1 MSEEIEQKLLRQIE
15 QLQKD
20 IRELKGITIQEQNQ
34 IPTYAFGKI
43 THTILKRLVEIKQKI
58 DSKYFDSWFNN
69 KVIIDEEKCN
79 FFQDLI
85 DDNKELINSYNEEDL
100 KIKFLAPLL
109 NTIQFKSTENEFRDF
124 YELPIRYETDKFIL
138 SGTTDFVVSKGL
150 FVAEKPYFFIQEFKK
165 GQTDGYPEPQL
176 LAELI
181 SGVELNKQEEMKGA
195 YIVGAFWYFVILKKL
210 GKDKYEYFVSRSFDS
225 MRIDDLEQIYKNL
238 IYIKNEIIKQI
249 KEEDGGSYE

>member
-1 MSEEIEQKLLRQIE
+1 MILEEIIMSEEIEQKLLRQIE

-43 THTILKRLVEIKQKI
+43 THTILKRLVMIEKNLDRKVFENWFGTVENI
-58 DSKYFDSWFNN
+58 DSKISFRL
-69 KVIIDEEKCN
+69 KQLIDENES
-79 FFQDLI
+79 LI
-85 DDNKELINSYNEEDL
+85 DTYNEEDL
-100 KIKFLAPLL
+100 KVNFVIPVL
-109 NTIQFKSTENEFRDF
+109 NEIRFKSFEDGFRDF

-138 SGTTDFVVSKGL
+138 NGTTDFVVSKGL
-150 FVAEKPYFFIQEFKK
+150 VESKKPYFFIQEFKK

-210 GKDKYEYFVSRSFDS
+210 GKNKYE
-225 MRIDDLEQIYKNL
+225 
-238 IYIKNEIIKQI
+238 
-249 KEEDGGSYE
+249 